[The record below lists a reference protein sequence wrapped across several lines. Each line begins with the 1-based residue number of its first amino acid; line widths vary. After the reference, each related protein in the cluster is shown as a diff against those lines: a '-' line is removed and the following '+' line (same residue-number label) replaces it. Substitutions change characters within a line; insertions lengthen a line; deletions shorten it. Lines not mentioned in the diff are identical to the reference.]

1 MGPAEPGVE
10 IGVVTGECGRSSTK
24 LSAEVVKPAMS
35 CAALAVKAVPSKA
48 LDREQRDAIVMRHL
62 PLVKAIAGRV
72 RENLPVQVE
81 LDDLVH
87 AGILGL
93 FDAVQKYD
101 PSKRVVF
108 HLYAKHRIRGAI
120 LDSLRQLDWASRDLR
135 KRYKLIE
142 AMTQKLS
149 YKLGRPPSETELAR
163 EMGVSL
169 ARWQKMLWEL
179 HAAGLGPGQSHVGGQ
194 TSDGLDRFSGPDS
207 PHSQEDLPDHS
218 CARTQLRQVL
228 ASVLVDLPARYQR
241 VVTLYYTHGSTMKQ
255 IGAELGVNES
265 RVSQIHKAALEKLH
279 AALRSRGIQTAGIFV
294 DG

>member
-1 MGPAEPGVE
+1 
-10 IGVVTGECGRSSTK
+10 
-24 LSAEVVKPAMS
+24 
-35 CAALAVKAVPSKA
+35 
-48 LDREQRDAIVMRHL
+48 LDREQRDRIVIAHL
-62 PLVKAIAGRV
+62 PLVRAIAGRV

-135 KRYKLIE
+135 KRYKHIE
-142 AMTQKLS
+142 GLTQKLS
-149 YKLGRPPSETELAR
+149 YQLGRMPTETELAR

-169 ARWQKMLWEL
+169 ARWRKLALEL
-179 HAAGLGPGQSHVGGQ
+179 HAAGLGAAQSHVSGAYTESLERHPGAASPQ
-194 TSDGLDRFSGPDS
+194 SEEEPPDRV
-207 PHSQEDLPDHS
+207 
-218 CARTQLRQVL
+218 CARRQLQSVL
-228 ASVLVDLPARYQR
+228 AAAMQALPARYQR
-241 VVTLYYTHGSTMKQ
+241 VISLYYGQGATMKQ
-255 IGAELGVNES
+255 IGGELGVNES

-279 AALRSRGIQTAGIFV
+279 VALRSRGIEGAEMFISY
-294 DG
+294 

>member
-1 MGPAEPGVE
+1 MKTAKCGPLG
-10 IGVVTGECGRSSTK
+10 
-24 LSAEVVKPAMS
+24 
-35 CAALAVKAVPSKA
+35 
-48 LDREQRDAIVMRHL
+48 REQRDAIVMSHL
-62 PLVKAIAGRV
+62 PLVRAIASRV

-87 AGILGL
+87 AGVLGL

-135 KRYKLIE
+135 KRFKSIE

-149 YKLGRPPSETELAR
+149 SKLGRTPTESELAR
-163 EMGVSL
+163 EMGVPL
-169 ARWQKMLWEL
+169 ARWRKLVFEL
-179 HAAGLGPGQSHVGGQ
+179 HTAGLGAGQSHLG
-194 TSDGLDRFSGPDS
+194 TPFNESLERFSPADTPAS
-207 PHSQEDLPDHS
+207 EEEPPDHA
-218 CARTQLRQVL
+218 CAREQLRRVL
-228 ASVLVDLPARYQR
+228 AEAIRGLPARYQR
-241 VVTLYYTHGSTMKQ
+241 VVALYYAHGSTMKQ

-279 AALRSRGIQTAGIFV
+279 AALRGRGIDTCNLFV
-294 DG
+294 GV